1 MRRKLLLF
9 LCRRIRRRLVF
20 IPSFNVNNKQWLQ
33 RHFSLTDY
41 GWKVLRQCEKAL
53 HKWAEDECNGRI
65 QWDEE
70 IGEPVLYRKDKWG
83 DYTCKGQP
91 TFNREEHC
99 LDVARKQAQ
108 RFGLEVYHQPDPR
121 GCALYVYSKSDLA
134 QSKFPIDQC
143 YSSVATPVC

>member
-9 LCRRIRRRLVF
+9 LRRRIRRRLTF
-20 IPSFNVNNKQWLQ
+20 IPSLNVSNKQRLQ
-33 RHFSLTDY
+33 KNFSLTNY

-70 IGEPVLYRKDKWG
+70 TGEPILYRKDKWG
-83 DYTCKGQP
+83 SYTCKGQP
-91 TFNREEHC
+91 TFNREEHY
-99 LDVARKQAQ
+99 LDVARKQTQ
-108 RFGLEVYHQPDPR
+108 RFSLEIYHQPDPR

-134 QSKFPIDQC
+134 QSKFSIDQC
-143 YSSVATPVC
+143 YSTVATAIC